1 MDSAVQFKIFKSR
14 VPLVLKKHMQNGK
27 TKYFIQKALFIT
39 EESSIF
45 IRISCQHWNEFLDSN
60 SVSQQ

>member
-1 MDSAVQFKIFKSR
+1 MDSAVQFNIFKSR
-14 VPLVLKKHMQNGK
+14 VPLVPLLLKKHMQNGK

-45 IRISCQHWNEFLDSN
+45 IRISCQH
-60 SVSQQ
+60 

>member
-45 IRISCQHWNEFLDSN
+45 IRISCQH
-60 SVSQQ
+60 